1 MGRFFSPTSLG
12 FGGKGFLGN
21 QPVIGGATLTLI
33 VGGPASTGALDPPLI
48 GDGTGFNTA
57 ALAAG
62 SGQIGFLNGYDGST
76 GGNGPTAGGFTFPAL
91 GWTGANGGLF
101 FVALQGTLSQNAFT
115 SIALGPPA
123 NLNFLSAAA
132 TFDTADWPG
141 FSVWMWADGNEFAFL
156 GQTLD
161 VTLS

>member
-1 MGRFFSPTSLG
+1 MGRLFVPNSIGISSHKL
-12 FGGKGFLGN
+12 FGQLP
-21 QPVIGGATLTLI
+21 QPASGVHLSFV
-33 VGGPASTGALDPPLI
+33 VGGPDSTGALDPPFS
-48 GDGTGFNTA
+48 GDGSGFNTQSFA
-57 ALAAG
+57 TG
-62 SGQIGFLNGYDGST
+62 GQIGTLNGYDGNN
-76 GGNGPTAGGFTFPAL
+76 GPPGPTAGGFTFPAL

-115 SIALGPPA
+115 NIALGPPA